1 MGQQISNFAF
11 LDPGASLTLVSSV
24 QRAHAVEFPVLARF
38 AVLAGNRPWR
48 PFVTFGPTIRRT
60 SIGAISSATILSGTD
75 LSPVLAQ
82 PGSNAQRVEWNVDP
96 AVGAGVDLKTGRLH
110 LEPQVRYSYWG
121 AGVNSPSGRT
131 KSASWS
137 VFDIGSGRHAPR
149 ADHIQYVFCLVGSS
163 RILPRSKKPAPP
175 LNEMRRAEDPVHQLF
190 VDRRTG
196 LFHGQKVRLDGGQVF
211 ARFGQI
217 VAQQLIIHIRL
228 YGGSPV
234 TRRTR

>member
-1 MGQQISNFAF
+1 M
-11 LDPGASLTLVSSV
+11 
-24 QRAHAVEFPVLARF
+24 
-38 AVLAGNRPWR
+38 
-48 PFVTFGPTIRRT
+48 RRER
-60 SIGAISSATILSGTD
+60 IISSTFS
-75 LSPVLAQ
+75 VLWA
-82 PGSNAQRVEWNVDP
+82 
-96 AVGAGVDLKTGRLH
+96 
-110 LEPQVRYSYWG
+110 
-121 AGVNSPSGRT
+121 
-131 KSASWS
+131 
-137 VFDIGSGRHAPR
+137 
-149 ADHIQYVFCLVGSS
+149 SS
-163 RILPRSKKPAPP
+163 RILPRPKKPATP